1 MKKFLIKILYAGSAA
16 FLFCT
21 APLHSQNQTYRD
33 ILEFRYKND
42 PDYTL
47 MENEAKIAKNN
58 YKAALAGALLSVN
71 LTTGN
76 INLTLTSDKEKKSF
90 SIDPKASVNMP
101 LFNNAGIKISAPYS
115 SSSGGKEVQRD
126 FSASVSA
133 DFYSQVRNKA
143 KLQIEEAGD
152 ALKAA
157 EKKRNMSGK
166 LIEKKLLTD
175 IKNIFAE
182 YSKLLSKKHET
193 VKADINYRQVQAQG
207 YSENSAKLRTAR
219 LSLLS
224 AQREEKEA
232 DFSFSVSAKLF
243 FDSCGI
249 RTEEKDFETFFTEL
263 AYAVP
268 KNGIVSIDNLTA
280 DNYSKIIEAEKLY
293 KRTVLKNRINLN
305 PLTITGE
312 AGFSMQ
318 NKRSTVMTGRNSA
331 SVSKEKKSVQGGLTF
346 AVPGIKLYAGVD
358 IPIADKDQNPAAL
371 KLAFSVNP
379 ISIYEYSLKRKNANL
394 MRINEKI
401 KLDELK
407 KNFENDF
414 KTFSIEKEK
423 YGWQQTLYAEEL
435 GIYRQNAEDHK
446 KWFSQ
451 GVVNGS
457 ENMQADLEYKKALI
471 RYAESNINV
480 NIFNV
485 KVEELF
491 DY

>member
-182 YSKLLSKKHET
+182 YSKLLSK
-193 VKADINYRQVQAQG
+193 
-207 YSENSAKLRTAR
+207 
-219 LSLLS
+219 
-224 AQREEKEA
+224 
-232 DFSFSVSAKLF
+232 
-243 FDSCGI
+243 
-249 RTEEKDFETFFTEL
+249 
-263 AYAVP
+263 
-268 KNGIVSIDNLTA
+268 
-280 DNYSKIIEAEKLY
+280 
-293 KRTVLKNRINLN
+293 
-305 PLTITGE
+305 
-312 AGFSMQ
+312 
-318 NKRSTVMTGRNSA
+318 
-331 SVSKEKKSVQGGLTF
+331 
-346 AVPGIKLYAGVD
+346 
-358 IPIADKDQNPAAL
+358 
-371 KLAFSVNP
+371 
-379 ISIYEYSLKRKNANL
+379 
-394 MRINEKI
+394 
-401 KLDELK
+401 
-407 KNFENDF
+407 
-414 KTFSIEKEK
+414 
-423 YGWQQTLYAEEL
+423 
-435 GIYRQNAEDHK
+435 
-446 KWFSQ
+446 
-451 GVVNGS
+451 
-457 ENMQADLEYKKALI
+457 
-471 RYAESNINV
+471 
-480 NIFNV
+480 
-485 KVEELF
+485 
-491 DY
+491 